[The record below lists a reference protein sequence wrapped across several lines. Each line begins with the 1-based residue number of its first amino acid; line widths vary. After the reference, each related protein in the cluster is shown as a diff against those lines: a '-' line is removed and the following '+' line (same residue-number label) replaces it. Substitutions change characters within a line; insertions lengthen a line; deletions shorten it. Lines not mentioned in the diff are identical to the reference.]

1 MVPCEWDD
9 AAGNSRRER
18 IQDHRF
24 LPFHF
29 HGHRPHGFEI
39 RESEKT
45 SRHADKRKSRGMH
58 AGGSGRGDRRGSGQ
72 AAGPHTAS
80 SGRAGAGPA
89 VPRPGAGDGDPET
102 GSRGGHG
109 AS

>member
-1 MVPCEWDD
+1 MQAKER
-9 AAGNSRRER
+9 AGACMPEAPAEATDVR
-18 IQDHRF
+18 
-24 LPFHF
+24 
-29 HGHRPHGFEI
+29 
-39 RESEKT
+39 
-45 SRHADKRKSRGMH
+45 ADK
-58 AGGSGRGDRRGSGQ
+58 Q
-72 AAGPHTAS
+72 QVHTAS